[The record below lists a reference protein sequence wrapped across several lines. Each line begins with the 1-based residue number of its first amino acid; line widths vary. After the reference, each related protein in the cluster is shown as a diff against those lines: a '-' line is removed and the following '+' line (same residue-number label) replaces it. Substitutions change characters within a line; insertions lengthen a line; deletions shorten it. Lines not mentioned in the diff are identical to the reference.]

1 MPQLAGRRAVC
12 VVLYSRA
19 DQTLSAPGQGTA
31 PSKTQDR
38 VLVAARVACAPDR
51 PLRWK

>member
-19 DQTLSAPGQGTA
+19 DQTLSAPRTGDSPVEDTRQG
-31 PSKTQDR
+31 
-38 VLVAARVACAPDR
+38 ARRRAR
-51 PLRWK
+51 RLRT